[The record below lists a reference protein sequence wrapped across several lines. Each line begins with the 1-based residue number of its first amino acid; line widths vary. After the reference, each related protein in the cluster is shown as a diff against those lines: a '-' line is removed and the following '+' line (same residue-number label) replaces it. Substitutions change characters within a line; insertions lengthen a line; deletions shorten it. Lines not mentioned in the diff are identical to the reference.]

1 MKRLF
6 RRLRPTR
13 NWRRRQV
20 VIPALLGFLF
30 VAALVVWGFGRG
42 GSNSVWTQPPVA
54 ISEALDR
61 AERGDIASASI
72 TGQKI
77 VFTDHSGNRFWSV
90 EKESSMAPAEQLLR
104 QRGVKV
110 TVQATDESNLGAL
123 FPNLLG
129 LLVLLALL
137 ALLLRRSNLLGNP
150 MGAFTKHLGE
160 ARPNDAELVTFA
172 EVVGVD
178 EAKHELEEV
187 VQFLKAPA
195 AFKELGA
202 RMPRGVLLV
211 GPPGTGKTLLSRAVA
226 GEAKVP
232 YFSLSGSDFVEMFVG
247 VGAARVRDL
256 FRHAKKNAPC
266 IVFLDEIDALG
277 RRRGGSQIR
286 TNEEREQTLNQL
298 LVEMDG
304 FNTDCA
310 VVVIAATNRPD
321 VLDPALLRSGRF
333 DRRVAIDA
341 PDLNGRRAILNLY
354 AERKPLGPDID
365 LDVIARHTP
374 GFTGADLAN
383 LLNEAAI
390 LAARRRKRTIGSQE
404 LEEASLRVMAGP
416 EKKSRVIS
424 PEEKAII
431 AYHEVGHAL
440 VMKSIAKSD
449 PVHKVSIVSR
459 GQALGVTIQLPTRD
473 RYLTSRSELVS
484 RMAAAMGGRAAEEII
499 FGDITTGAKQDIE
512 VATNI
517 ARQMVC
523 EFGMSERL
531 GLVTLHRKGDG
542 DNLFF
547 SELTAADVDAEIRA
561 LTDAAYRQAHQ
572 ICSTRRDTL
581 VRIAEHLQRVETIDG
596 SELDVLLAQE
606 GVIDLDPDGVP
617 KLPALR
623 GKAQIAAA
631 AAQPEPW
638 REDQSTPAEPE
649 LGAPPAGGRLG
660 RGWPAGR
667 ARLFP
672 RRGRR
677 RRADHLGV

>member
-1 MKRLF
+1 MKAFFHRFDIGAKL
-6 RRLRPTR
+6 RRKR
-13 NWRRRQV
+13 V
-20 VIPALLGFLF
+20 VVPAL
-30 VAALVVWGFGRG
+30 VALAVLVA
-42 GSNSVWTQPPVA
+42 GSAWYSSHSGVNAVLNEPATPISVV
-54 ISEALDR
+54 LDR
-61 AERGDIASASI
+61 ADNHELAAASI
-72 TGQKI
+72 TGQRI
-77 VFTDHSGNRFWSV
+77 IITDKAGVRSWTIEKDSAMGATEQILRAQGVRVSV
-90 EKESSMAPAEQLLR
+90 QS
-104 QRGVKV
+104 
-110 TVQATDESNLGAL
+110 TDDLSLTTML
-123 FPNLLG
+123 PNLLG

-137 ALLLRRSNLLGNP
+137 FIMLRRSNLLGNP
-150 MGAFTKHLGE
+150 MGTMTKHLGE
-160 ARPNDAELVTFA
+160 PRNGETETVTFA
-172 EVVGVD
+172 QVVGVD

-187 VQFLKAPA
+187 VQFLRAPA
-195 AFKELGA
+195 SFGQLGA
-202 RMPRGVLLV
+202 RMPRGILLV

-232 YFSLSGSDFVEMFVG
+232 FFSLSGSDFVEMFVG

-256 FRHAKKNAPC
+256 FKHAKKNSPC

-277 RRRGGSQIR
+277 RKRGGSGMR

-354 AERKPLGPDID
+354 AEQKPLSADID
-365 LDVIARHTP
+365 LDVIARQTP

-390 LAARRRKRTIGSQE
+390 LSARSHKASIGKAE

-416 EKKSRVIS
+416 EKRSRIIT

-449 PVHKVSIVSR
+449 PVHKVSVISR
-459 GQALGVTIQLPTRD
+459 GQALGVTIQLPLKD
-473 RYLTSRSELVS
+473 RYLTSKSELMA

-499 FGDITTGAKQDIE
+499 FGDVTTGAKQDIE
-512 VATNI
+512 HATSI

-531 GLVTLHRKGDG
+531 GLVTLHRKGDNE
-542 DNLFF
+542 NLFF
-547 SELTAADVDAEIRA
+547 SELTAADVDAEIKA
-561 LTDAAYRQAHQ
+561 LTDSAYRLAYE
-572 ICSTRRDTL
+572 ICQKRRATL
-581 VRIAEHLQRVETIDG
+581 VRIAEHLQVVETIDA
-596 SELDVLLAQE
+596 E
-606 GVIDLDPDGVP
+606 DLDRLLLQEATPVI
-617 KLPALR
+617 KTLPNGSAKRKEIR
-623 GKAQIAAA
+623 GTAQIAAA
-631 AAQPEPW
+631 EATSWLDVDGPK
-638 REDQSTPAEPE
+638 AEPDE
-649 LGAPPAGGRLG
+649 TPPA
-660 RGWPAGR
+660 A
-667 ARLFP
+667 AS
-672 RRGRR
+672 
-677 RRADHLGV
+677 

>member
-1 MKRLF
+1 MKMPV
-6 RRLRPTR
+6 RRFSVRSAMGKKRVAIPSF
-13 NWRRRQV
+13 V
-20 VIPALLGFLF
+20 VLA
-30 VAALVVWGFGRG
+30 AALIAALWFLGH
-42 GSNSVWTQPPVA
+42 SSNNSVWNQPSTP
-54 ISEALDR
+54 ISDVLNQVDQGR
-61 AERGDIASASI
+61 IASASI
-72 TGQKI
+72 SGQRI
-77 VFTDHSGNRFWSV
+77 LLTDTSGRQFWTI
-90 EKESSMAPAEQLLR
+90 EKDATMGTTEEYLR
-104 QRGVKV
+104 THGVKV
-110 TVQATDESNLGAL
+110 AVESTDDASFTAML
-123 FPNLLG
+123 PNLIG

-137 ALLLRRSNLLGNP
+137 FIMLRRSNLLGNP
-150 MGAFTKHLGE
+150 MGAMTKHLAE
-160 ARPNDAELVTFA
+160 ARPSDSENVTFSQ
-172 EVVGVD
+172 VVGVD

-187 VQFLKAPA
+187 VEFLKAPQS
-195 AFKELGA
+195 FGQLGA
-202 RMPRGVLLV
+202 RMPRGILLV

-226 GEAKVP
+226 GEARVP

-277 RRRGGSQIR
+277 RKRGGAQIR

-341 PDLNGRRAILNLY
+341 PDLNGRRAILSLY
-354 AERKPLGPDID
+354 AAQKPLADDID
-365 LDVIARHTP
+365 LDVVARQTP

-390 LAARRRKRTIGSQE
+390 LAARRKKATIGTDE

-416 EKKSRVIS
+416 EKRSRMIT

-449 PVHKVSIVSR
+449 PVHKVSVVSR
-459 GQALGVTIQLPTRD
+459 GQALGVTIQLPLKD
-473 RYLTSRSELVS
+473 RYLTSRSELCA

-499 FGDITTGAKQDIE
+499 FGDVTTGAKQDIE
-512 VATNI
+512 FATNI

-531 GLVTLHRKGDG
+531 GLVTLHRKGEGDG
-542 DNLFF
+542 TFL
-547 SELTAADVDAEIRA
+547 SELTAADVDAEVKA
-561 LTDAAYRQAHQ
+561 LTDAAYQQAYE
-572 ICSTRRDTL
+572 ICKVRRATL
-581 VRIAEHLQRVETIDG
+581 VRIAEHLQVVETIDG
-596 SELDVLLAQE
+596 DELDRLLQDRTAAAKA
-606 GVIDLDPDGVP
+606 PT
-617 KLPALR
+617 PALKEVAGAAR
-623 GKAQIAAA
+623 IAAA
-631 AAQPEPW
+631 EAADWDAPGEQA
-638 REDQSTPAEPE
+638 TPATDEV
-649 LGAPPAGGRLG
+649 PPAVVG
-660 RGWPAGR
+660 
-667 ARLFP
+667 
-672 RRGRR
+672 
-677 RRADHLGV
+677 

>member
-1 MKRLF
+1 MKTFF
-6 RRLRPTR
+6 RRFSGAAGLRKKR
-13 NWRRRQV
+13 V
-20 VIPALLGFLF
+20 VVPVLAVVGALLLGGLWF
-30 VAALVVWGFGRG
+30 VGHS
-42 GSNSVWTQPPVA
+42 GSNSVWNTPSTP
-54 ISEALDR
+54 ISDVLDR
-61 AERGDIASASI
+61 VDRGDIVTATI
-72 TGQKI
+72 NGQRI
-77 VFTDHSGNRFWSV
+77 LLTDTAGRQSWTI
-90 EKESSMAPAEQLLR
+90 EKESSMGSTEQYLR
-104 QRGVKV
+104 SHNVKV
-110 TVQATDESNLGAL
+110 AVQSTDDASFSSML
-123 FPNLLG
+123 PNLVG

-137 ALLLRRSNLLGNP
+137 FIMLRRSNLLGNP
-150 MGAFTKHLGE
+150 MGAMTKHLAE
-160 ARPNDAELVTFA
+160 ARVGDGDQVTFDQ
-172 EVVGVD
+172 VVGVD

-187 VQFLKAPA
+187 VEFLKAPGS
-195 AFKELGA
+195 FGQLGA
-202 RMPRGVLLV
+202 RMPRGILLV

-256 FRHAKKNAPC
+256 FRQAKKNAPC

-341 PDLNGRRAILNLY
+341 PDLNGRRAILSLY
-354 AERKPLGPDID
+354 AAQKPLADNINLDI
-365 LDVIARHTP
+365 VARQTP

-390 LAARRRKRTIGSQE
+390 LAARNKKQAIGKQE

-416 EKKSRVIS
+416 EKRSRMIT

-449 PVHKVSIVSR
+449 PVHKVSVVSR
-459 GQALGVTIQLPTRD
+459 GQALGVTIQLPLKD
-473 RYLTSRSELVS
+473 RYLTSKSELIA

-499 FGDITTGAKQDIE
+499 FGDVTTGAKQDIE
-512 VATNI
+512 YATNV

-523 EFGMSERL
+523 EFGMSDRL

-542 DNLFF
+542 DSLFF
-547 SELTAADVDAEIRA
+547 SELTAADVDAEVKA
-561 LTDAAYRQAHQ
+561 LTDAAYRQAYE
-572 ICSTRRDTL
+572 ICESRRATL
-581 VRIAEHLQRVETIDG
+581 IRIADHLQLVETIDG
-596 SELDVLLAQE
+596 EELDRLL
-606 GVIDLDPDGVP
+606 LDEAVVP
-617 KLPALR
+617 VVKVALPEIAESAVAPR
-623 GKAQIAAA
+623 IAAA
-631 AAQPEPW
+631 EAHDWDEGASGLVN
-638 REDQSTPAEPE
+638 DTDA
-649 LGAPPAGGRLG
+649 APPVA
-660 RGWPAGR
+660 AS
-667 ARLFP
+667 
-672 RRGRR
+672 
-677 RRADHLGV
+677 

>member
-1 MKRLF
+1 MKTLF
-6 RRLRPTR
+6 RRPSVPDGLRQKR
-13 NWRRRQV
+13 V
-20 VIPALLGFLF
+20 VVPALALAGVLLLGGLWFLGHSG
-30 VAALVVWGFGRG
+30 A
-42 GSNSVWTQPPVA
+42 NSVWNTPSTP
-54 ISEALDR
+54 ISDVLDR
-61 AERGDIASASI
+61 VDHGEIATATI
-72 TGQKI
+72 NGQRI
-77 VFTDHSGNRFWSV
+77 LLTDTAGRQSWTV
-90 EKESSMAPAEQLLR
+90 EKDASMATTEQYLR
-104 QRGVKV
+104 GHNVKV
-110 TVQATDESNLGAL
+110 AVQPTDDVTFTSVL
-123 FPNLLG
+123 PNLLG

-137 ALLLRRSNLLGNP
+137 FIMLRRSNLLGNP
-150 MGAFTKHLGE
+150 MGAMTKHLAE
-160 ARPNDAELVTFA
+160 AQVGGADKVTFDQ
-172 EVVGVD
+172 VVGVD
-178 EAKHELEEV
+178 EAKRELEEV
-187 VQFLKAPA
+187 VEFLKSPA
-195 AFKELGA
+195 SFGQLGA
-202 RMPRGVLLV
+202 RMPRGILLV

-277 RRRGGSQIR
+277 RKRGGAQIR

-341 PDLNGRRAILNLY
+341 PDLNGRRAILSLY
-354 AERKPLGPDID
+354 AAQKPLADNINLDI
-365 LDVIARHTP
+365 VARQTP

-390 LAARRRKRTIGSQE
+390 LAARNKKQAIGKQE
-404 LEEASLRVMAGP
+404 LEEAGLRVMAGP
-416 EKKSRVIS
+416 EKRSRMIT

-449 PVHKVSIVSR
+449 PVHKVSVVSR
-459 GQALGVTIQLPTRD
+459 GQALGVTIQLPLKD
-473 RYLTSRSELVS
+473 RYLTSKSELIA

-499 FGDITTGAKQDIE
+499 FGDVTTGAKQDIE
-512 VATNI
+512 YATGV

-542 DNLFF
+542 DSLFF
-547 SELTAADVDAEIRA
+547 SELTAADVDAEVKA
-561 LTDAAYRQAHQ
+561 LTDAAYRQAYE
-572 ICSTRRDTL
+572 ICESRRATL
-581 VRIAEHLQRVETIDG
+581 VRIADHLQLVETIDG
-596 SELDVLLAQE
+596 EELDRLL
-606 GVIDLDPDGVP
+606 LDEAAIAVVNVA
-617 KLPALR
+617 LPAESAVAPR
-623 GKAQIAAA
+623 IAAA
-631 AAQPEPW
+631 EAHDWDEGSSGSVHESEP
-638 REDQSTPAEPE
+638 
-649 LGAPPAGGRLG
+649 APPIA
-660 RGWPAGR
+660 AS
-667 ARLFP
+667 
-672 RRGRR
+672 
-677 RRADHLGV
+677 

>member
-1 MKRLF
+1 MKALVRRF
-6 RRLRPTR
+6 RVPSGLRR
-13 NWRRRQV
+13 KRV
-20 VIPALLGFLF
+20 VLPAVTVLAMLLLGGLWFLGHSG
-30 VAALVVWGFGRG
+30 A
-42 GSNSVWTQPPVA
+42 NSVWNQPSTP
-54 ISEALDR
+54 ISDVLDR
-61 AERGDIASASI
+61 VDRGEILSATISGQRILLTDRAGRQSWTIEKDASMG
-72 TGQKI
+72 T
-77 VFTDHSGNRFWSV
+77 T
-90 EKESSMAPAEQLLR
+90 EQYLR
-104 QRGVKV
+104 THNV
-110 TVQATDESNLGAL
+110 TVAVATDDTSFTSAL
-123 FPNLLG
+123 PNLLG

-137 ALLLRRSNLLGNP
+137 VIMLRRSNLLGNP
-150 MGAFTKHLGE
+150 MGAMTKHLGE
-160 ARPNDAELVTFA
+160 ARVGDAEQVTFDR
-172 EVVGVD
+172 VVGVD

-187 VQFLKAPA
+187 VEFLKAPGS
-195 AFKELGA
+195 FGQLGA
-202 RMPRGVLLV
+202 RMPRGILLV

-226 GEAKVP
+226 GEANVP

-266 IVFLDEIDALG
+266 IIFLDEIDALG
-277 RRRGGSQIR
+277 RKRGGSQVR

-341 PDLNGRRAILNLY
+341 PDLNGRRAILSLY
-354 AERKPLGPDID
+354 AAQKPLAEGID
-365 LDVIARHTP
+365 LDVVARQTP

-390 LAARRRKRTIGSQE
+390 LAARNKKQAIGTEE

-416 EKKSRVIS
+416 EKRSRMIT

-449 PVHKVSIVSR
+449 PVHKVSVVSR
-459 GQALGVTIQLPTRD
+459 GQALGVTIQLPLKD
-473 RYLTSRSELVS
+473 RYLTSKSELVA

-499 FGDITTGAKQDIE
+499 FGDVTTGAKQDIE
-512 VATNI
+512 QATNI

-542 DNLFF
+542 DSLFF
-547 SELTAADVDAEIRA
+547 SELTAADVDAEVKA
-561 LTDAAYRQAHQ
+561 LTDAAYREAYE
-572 ICSTRRDTL
+572 ICKARRATL
-581 VRIAEHLQRVETIDG
+581 VRIAEHLQLVETIDG
-596 SELDVLLAQE
+596 QELDRLL
-606 GVIDLDPDGVP
+606 LDEAPVP
-617 KLPALR
+617 AVTVGLPKIKESAIAAR
-623 GKAQIAAA
+623 IAAA
-631 AAQPEPW
+631 QAHDWDEGSTGPANESEAGPPIAA
-638 REDQSTPAEPE
+638 S
-649 LGAPPAGGRLG
+649 
-660 RGWPAGR
+660 
-667 ARLFP
+667 
-672 RRGRR
+672 
-677 RRADHLGV
+677 

>member
-1 MKRLF
+1 MKTFF
-6 RRLRPTR
+6 RRLSVPPGLRKKR
-13 NWRRRQV
+13 V
-20 VIPALLGFLF
+20 VVPAL
-30 VAALVVWGFGRG
+30 ALVGMLLLG
-42 GSNSVWTQPPVA
+42 GLWFLGHSGANSVWNQPSVP
-54 ISEALDR
+54 ISDVLDR
-61 AERGDIASASI
+61 VDHGDIVAATIS
-72 TGQKI
+72 GQRI
-77 VFTDHSGNRFWSV
+77 LLTDTAGRQSWTI
-90 EKESSMAPAEQLLR
+90 EKESSMGTTEQYLR
-104 QRGVKV
+104 SHNVKV
-110 TVQATDESNLGAL
+110 GVQSTDEVSFTSVL
-123 FPNLLG
+123 PNLLG

-137 ALLLRRSNLLGNP
+137 FIMLRRSNLLGNP
-150 MGAFTKHLGE
+150 MGAMTKHLAEAKVGDGE
-160 ARPNDAELVTFA
+160 QVTFDQ
-172 EVVGVD
+172 VVGVD
-178 EAKHELEEV
+178 EAKRELEEV
-187 VQFLKAPA
+187 VEFLKAPGS
-195 AFKELGA
+195 FGQLGA
-202 RMPRGVLLV
+202 RMPRGILLV

-341 PDLNGRRAILNLY
+341 PDLNGRRAILSLY
-354 AERKPLGPDID
+354 AAQKPLADNINLDI
-365 LDVIARHTP
+365 VARQTP

-390 LAARRRKRTIGSQE
+390 LAARNKKQAIGNQE
-404 LEEASLRVMAGP
+404 LEEAGLRVMAGP
-416 EKKSRVIS
+416 EKRSRMIT

-449 PVHKVSIVSR
+449 PVHKVSVVSR
-459 GQALGVTIQLPTRD
+459 GQALGVTIQLPLKD
-473 RYLTSRSELVS
+473 RYLTSKSELIA

-499 FGDITTGAKQDIE
+499 FGDVTTGAKQDIE
-512 VATNI
+512 YATNV

-542 DNLFF
+542 DSLFF
-547 SELTAADVDAEIRA
+547 SELTAADVDAEVKA
-561 LTDAAYRQAHQ
+561 LTDAAYRQAYE
-572 ICSTRRDTL
+572 ICESRRATL
-581 VRIAEHLQRVETIDG
+581 IRIADHLQLVETIDG
-596 SELDVLLAQE
+596 EELDRLL
-606 GVIDLDPDGVP
+606 LDEAAAPLVNVR
-617 KLPALR
+617 LPEVVESVVAPR
-623 GKAQIAAA
+623 IAAA
-631 AAQPEPW
+631 EAHDWDDGTSGSVRDGEPGPPIAA
-638 REDQSTPAEPE
+638 T
-649 LGAPPAGGRLG
+649 
-660 RGWPAGR
+660 
-667 ARLFP
+667 
-672 RRGRR
+672 
-677 RRADHLGV
+677 

>member
-1 MKRLF
+1 MKTFF
-6 RRLRPTR
+6 RRLSVAPRLR
-13 NWRRRQV
+13 KKRV
-20 VIPALLGFLF
+20 VVPAL
-30 VAALVVWGFGRG
+30 ALVGALLLG
-42 GSNSVWTQPPVA
+42 GLWFLGHSGANSVWNQPSVP
-54 ISEALDR
+54 ISDVLDR
-61 AERGDIASASI
+61 VDHGDIVGATIS
-72 TGQKI
+72 GQRI
-77 VFTDHSGNRFWSV
+77 LLTDTAGRQSWTI
-90 EKESSMAPAEQLLR
+90 EKETSMGTTEQYLR
-104 QRGVKV
+104 SHNVKV
-110 TVQATDESNLGAL
+110 AVQSTDDVSVTSVL
-123 FPNLLG
+123 PNLLG

-137 ALLLRRSNLLGNP
+137 FIMLRRSNLLGNP
-150 MGAFTKHLGE
+150 MGAMTKHLAE
-160 ARPNDAELVTFA
+160 ARIGDGDQVTFDQ
-172 EVVGVD
+172 VVGVD

-187 VQFLKAPA
+187 VEFLRAPGS
-195 AFKELGA
+195 FGQLGA
-202 RMPRGVLLV
+202 RMPRGILLV

-256 FRHAKKNAPC
+256 FKHAKKNAPC
-266 IVFLDEIDALG
+266 IIFLDEIDAIG
-277 RRRGGSQIR
+277 RKRGGAQIR

-354 AERKPLGPDID
+354 AAQKPLADNINLDI
-365 LDVIARHTP
+365 VARQTP

-390 LAARRRKRTIGSQE
+390 LAGRNKKQAIGKQE

-416 EKKSRVIS
+416 EKRSRMIT

-449 PVHKVSIVSR
+449 PVHKVSVVSR
-459 GQALGVTIQLPTRD
+459 GQALGVTIQLPLKD
-473 RYLTSRSELVS
+473 RYLTSKSELIA

-499 FGDITTGAKQDIE
+499 FGDVTTGAKQDIE
-512 VATNI
+512 YATNV

-542 DNLFF
+542 DSLFF
-547 SELTAADVDAEIRA
+547 SELTAADVDAEVKA
-561 LTDAAYRQAHQ
+561 LTDAAYSQAYE
-572 ICSTRRDTL
+572 ICETRRATL
-581 VRIAEHLQRVETIDG
+581 VRIAEHLQVVETIDG
-596 SELDVLLAQE
+596 EELDRLLLDEAAAP
-606 GVIDLDPDGVP
+606 VINVG
-617 KLPALR
+617 LPEIAESAVAPR
-623 GKAQIAAA
+623 IAAA
-631 AAQPEPW
+631 EAHHW
-638 REDQSTPAEPE
+638 DEDSGTSLHDSET
-649 LGAPPAGGRLG
+649 GPPIA
-660 RGWPAGR
+660 
-667 ARLFP
+667 
-672 RRGRR
+672 
-677 RRADHLGV
+677 VS

>member
-1 MKRLF
+1 MKTFF
-6 RRLRPTR
+6 RRLAVPSSL
-13 NWRRRQV
+13 RRKRV
-20 VIPALLGFLF
+20 AVPALAVLGLLI
-30 VAALVVWGFGRG
+30 VG
-42 GSNSVWTQPPVA
+42 GLWLIGHSGANSVWNQPSVP
-54 ISEALDR
+54 ISDILDR
-61 AERGDIASASI
+61 VDRGQIVAASI
-72 TGQKI
+72 SGQRI
-77 VFTDHSGNRFWSV
+77 LLTDTAGRQSWTI
-90 EKESSMAPAEQLLR
+90 EKEASMGSTEQYLR
-104 QRGVKV
+104 SHNVKIA
-110 TVQATDESNLGAL
+110 VQSTDETTVANVV
-123 FPNLLG
+123 PNLLG

-137 ALLLRRSNLLGNP
+137 FILLRRSNLMGNP
-150 MGAFTKHLGE
+150 MGQMTKHLAESGAGDGE
-160 ARPNDAELVTFA
+160 PVTFSQ
-172 EVVGVD
+172 VVGVD

-187 VQFLKAPA
+187 VEFLKAPGS
-195 AFKELGA
+195 FGQLGA
-202 RMPRGVLLV
+202 RMPRGILLV

-256 FRHAKKNAPC
+256 FKHAKKNAPC

-277 RRRGGSQIR
+277 RKRGGAQIR

-341 PDLNGRRAILNLY
+341 PDLNGRRAILSLY
-354 AERKPLGPDID
+354 AAHKPLAEDID
-365 LDVIARHTP
+365 LDVVARQTP

-390 LAARRRKRTIGSQE
+390 LAARNKKASIGSHE

-416 EKKSRVIS
+416 EKRSRMIT

-449 PVHKVSIVSR
+449 PVHKVSVVSR
-459 GQALGVTIQLPTRD
+459 GQALGLTIQLPLKD
-473 RYLTSRSELVS
+473 RYLTSKSELNA

-499 FGDITTGAKQDIE
+499 FGDVTTGAKQDIE
-512 VATNI
+512 HATSI

-531 GLVTLHRKGDG
+531 GLVTLHRKGDS
-542 DNLFF
+542 DSQFF
-547 SELTAADVDAEIRA
+547 SELTAADVDAEVKA
-561 LTDAAYRQAHQ
+561 LTDAAYRQAYD
-572 ICSTRRDTL
+572 ICHSRRTIL
-581 VRIAEHLQRVETIDG
+581 VRIAEHLQIVETIDG
-596 SELDVLLAQE
+596 AELDRLLAE
-606 GVIDLDPDGVP
+606 GAVP
-617 KLPALR
+617 PVTVVSPEVKSAVAAR
-623 GKAQIAAA
+623 IAAA
-631 AAQPEPW
+631 EAHDWDDTSSGSAHESETLPPIAA
-638 REDQSTPAEPE
+638 S
-649 LGAPPAGGRLG
+649 
-660 RGWPAGR
+660 
-667 ARLFP
+667 
-672 RRGRR
+672 
-677 RRADHLGV
+677 

>member
-1 MKRLF
+1 MKTFF
-6 RRLRPTR
+6 RRFSGAGGLRKKR
-13 NWRRRQV
+13 V
-20 VIPALLGFLF
+20 VVPVLAVVGALLLGGLWF
-30 VAALVVWGFGRG
+30 VGHS
-42 GSNSVWTQPPVA
+42 GSNSVWNTPSTP
-54 ISEALDR
+54 ISDVLDR
-61 AERGDIASASI
+61 VDRGDIVTATI
-72 TGQKI
+72 NGQRI
-77 VFTDHSGNRFWSV
+77 LLTDTAGRQSWTI
-90 EKESSMAPAEQLLR
+90 EKESSMGSTEQYLR
-104 QRGVKV
+104 GHNVKV
-110 TVQATDESNLGAL
+110 AVQSTDDASFSSML
-123 FPNLLG
+123 PNLVG

-137 ALLLRRSNLLGNP
+137 FIMLRRSNLLGNP
-150 MGAFTKHLGE
+150 MGAMTKHLAE
-160 ARPNDAELVTFA
+160 ARVGDGDQVTFDQ
-172 EVVGVD
+172 VVGVD

-187 VQFLKAPA
+187 VEFLKAPGS
-195 AFKELGA
+195 FGQLGA
-202 RMPRGVLLV
+202 RMPRGILLV

-277 RRRGGSQIR
+277 RRRGGAQIR

-341 PDLNGRRAILNLY
+341 PDLNGRRAILSLY
-354 AERKPLGPDID
+354 AAQKPLADNINLDI
-365 LDVIARHTP
+365 VARQTP

-390 LAARRRKRTIGSQE
+390 LAARNKKQAIGKQE

-416 EKKSRVIS
+416 EKRSRMIT

-449 PVHKVSIVSR
+449 PVHKVSVVSR
-459 GQALGVTIQLPTRD
+459 GQALGVTIQLPLKD
-473 RYLTSRSELVS
+473 RYLTSKSELIA

-499 FGDITTGAKQDIE
+499 FGDVTTGAKQDIE
-512 VATNI
+512 YATNV

-523 EFGMSERL
+523 EFGMSDRL

-542 DNLFF
+542 DSLFF
-547 SELTAADVDAEIRA
+547 SELTAADVDAEVKA
-561 LTDAAYRQAHQ
+561 LTDAAYRQAYE
-572 ICSTRRDTL
+572 ICESRRATL
-581 VRIAEHLQRVETIDG
+581 IRIADHLQLVETIDG
-596 SELDVLLAQE
+596 EELDRLL
-606 GVIDLDPDGVP
+606 LDEAVVP
-617 KLPALR
+617 VVKVALPEIAESAVAPR
-623 GKAQIAAA
+623 IAAA
-631 AAQPEPW
+631 EAHDWDEGARRSVNDTDAGPPVAA
-638 REDQSTPAEPE
+638 S
-649 LGAPPAGGRLG
+649 
-660 RGWPAGR
+660 
-667 ARLFP
+667 
-672 RRGRR
+672 
-677 RRADHLGV
+677 

>member
-1 MKRLF
+1 MKTFF
-6 RRLRPTR
+6 RRLS
-13 NWRRRQV
+13 
-20 VIPALLGFLF
+20 IPAGLRTKRVVVPALALVGVLLLGGLWFL
-30 VAALVVWGFGRG
+30 GHSGT
-42 GSNSVWTQPPVA
+42 NSVWNQPQTP
-54 ISEALDR
+54 ISDVLDR
-61 AERGDIASASI
+61 VDRGDIVAATIS
-72 TGQKI
+72 GQRI
-77 VFTDHSGNRFWSV
+77 LLTDTAGRQSWTI
-90 EKESSMAPAEQLLR
+90 EKESSMGTTEQYLR
-104 QRGVKV
+104 SHNVKV
-110 TVQATDESNLGAL
+110 GVQSTDDVSFTSVL
-123 FPNLLG
+123 PNLLG
-129 LLVLLALL
+129 LLVLLSLL
-137 ALLLRRSNLLGNP
+137 FIMLRRSNLMGNP
-150 MGAFTKHLGE
+150 MGAMTKHLAE
-160 ARPNDAELVTFA
+160 AKVGDGAQVTFDQ
-172 EVVGVD
+172 VVGVD

-187 VQFLKAPA
+187 VEFLKAPGS
-195 AFKELGA
+195 FGQLGA
-202 RMPRGVLLV
+202 RMPRGILLV

-277 RRRGGSQIR
+277 RKRGGSQIR

-341 PDLNGRRAILNLY
+341 PDLNGRRAILSLY
-354 AERKPLGPDID
+354 AAQKPLADNINLDI
-365 LDVIARHTP
+365 VARQTP

-390 LAARRRKRTIGSQE
+390 LAARNKKLAIGKQE
-404 LEEASLRVMAGP
+404 LEEAGLRVMAGP
-416 EKKSRVIS
+416 EKRSRMIT

-449 PVHKVSIVSR
+449 PVHKVSVVSR
-459 GQALGVTIQLPTRD
+459 GQALGVTIQLPLKD
-473 RYLTSRSELVS
+473 RYLTSKSELIA

-499 FGDITTGAKQDIE
+499 FGDVTTGAKQDIE
-512 VATNI
+512 YATNV

-542 DNLFF
+542 DSLFF
-547 SELTAADVDAEIRA
+547 SELTAADVDAEVKA
-561 LTDAAYRQAHQ
+561 LTDAAYRQAYE
-572 ICSTRRDTL
+572 ICESRRATL
-581 VRIAEHLQRVETIDG
+581 IRIADHLQLVETMDGEEIDR
-596 SELDVLLAQE
+596 LLLEEAAAPPVSA
-606 GVIDLDPDGVP
+606 G
-617 KLPALR
+617 LPEIAESAAAPR
-623 GKAQIAAA
+623 IAAA
-631 AAQPEPW
+631 EAHNWDDGSSDSVHESEPGPPIAA
-638 REDQSTPAEPE
+638 S
-649 LGAPPAGGRLG
+649 
-660 RGWPAGR
+660 
-667 ARLFP
+667 
-672 RRGRR
+672 
-677 RRADHLGV
+677 

>member
-1 MKRLF
+1 
-6 RRLRPTR
+6 
-13 NWRRRQV
+13 V
-20 VIPALLGFLF
+20 AIPLATGAFLL
-30 VAALVVWGFGRG
+30 AAILAWGLGRTG
-42 GSNSVWTQPPVA
+42 LNSVWSQPAVP
-54 ISEALDR
+54 ISEIFDR
-61 AERGDIASASI
+61 AERGDLATASI
-72 TGQKI
+72 TGQRI
-77 VFTDHSGNRFWSV
+77 LLTDRAGNQFWSV
-90 EKESSMAPAEQLLR
+90 EKESSMAAAEQFLR
-104 QRGVKV
+104 QRGVRV
-110 TVQATDESNLGAL
+110 SVQPTEDANFGAL
-123 FPNLLG
+123 LPNLLG

-137 ALLLRRSNLLGNP
+137 AFLLRRSNLLGNP

-160 ARPNDAELVTFA
+160 ARPSEAEPVTFA

-187 VQFLKAPA
+187 VQFLRAPQ
-195 AFKELGA
+195 AFLELGA
-202 RMPRGVLLV
+202 RMPRGILLV

-304 FNTDCA
+304 FNTGCA

-354 AERKPLGPDID
+354 ADRKPLASDID

-390 LAARRRKRTIGSQE
+390 LAARRKKRTIGNDD

-416 EKKSRVIS
+416 EKRSRVIT

-440 VMKSIAKSD
+440 VMKSMAKSD

-473 RYLTSRSELVS
+473 RYLTSKSELIS

-512 VATNI
+512 AATNI
-517 ARQMVC
+517 ARQLVC

-531 GLVTLHRKGDG
+531 GMGTLHRKGDS

-547 SELTAADVDAEIRA
+547 SELTAADVDAEIKA
-561 LTDAAYRQAHQ
+561 LTDAAYRQAHE
-572 ICSTRRDTL
+572 ICTMRRDTL
-581 VRIAEHLQRVETIDG
+581 VRIAEHLQQVETIDG
-596 SELDVLLAQE
+596 AELDQLLAQ
-606 GVIDLDPDGVP
+606 DGVAGLRSISVVE
-617 KLPALR
+617 LPRLT

-631 AAQPEPW
+631 SAPAEAWLEEGPAGPEPG
-638 REDQSTPAEPE
+638 STPVA
-649 LGAPPAGGRLG
+649 AG
-660 RGWPAGR
+660 
-667 ARLFP
+667 
-672 RRGRR
+672 
-677 RRADHLGV
+677 

>member
-1 MKRLF
+1 MKTFF
-6 RRLRPTR
+6 RRLS
-13 NWRRRQV
+13 
-20 VIPALLGFLF
+20 IPAGLRTRRVVVPALALVGVLLLGGLWFL
-30 VAALVVWGFGRG
+30 GHSGI
-42 GSNSVWTQPPVA
+42 NSVWNQPQTP
-54 ISEALDR
+54 ISDVLDR
-61 AERGDIASASI
+61 VDRGDIVAATIS
-72 TGQKI
+72 GQRI
-77 VFTDHSGNRFWSV
+77 LLTDTAGRQSWTI
-90 EKESSMAPAEQLLR
+90 EKESSMGTTEQYLR
-104 QRGVKV
+104 SHNVKV
-110 TVQATDESNLGAL
+110 GVQSTDDVSFTSAL
-123 FPNLLG
+123 PNLLG

-137 ALLLRRSNLLGNP
+137 FIMLRRSNLMGNP
-150 MGAFTKHLGE
+150 MGAMTKHLAE
-160 ARPNDAELVTFA
+160 AKVGDGDQVTFDQ
-172 EVVGVD
+172 VVGVD

-187 VQFLKAPA
+187 VEFLKAPGS
-195 AFKELGA
+195 FGQLGA
-202 RMPRGVLLV
+202 RMPRGILLV

-256 FRHAKKNAPC
+256 FKHAKKNAPC

-277 RRRGGSQIR
+277 RKRGGAQIR

-354 AERKPLGPDID
+354 AAQKPLADNINLDI
-365 LDVIARHTP
+365 VARQTP

-390 LAARRRKRTIGSQE
+390 LAARNKKLAIGKQE
-404 LEEASLRVMAGP
+404 LEEAGLRVMAGP
-416 EKKSRVIS
+416 EKRSRMIT

-449 PVHKVSIVSR
+449 PVHKVSVVSR
-459 GQALGVTIQLPTRD
+459 GQALGVTIQLPLKD
-473 RYLTSRSELVS
+473 RYLTSKSELIA

-499 FGDITTGAKQDIE
+499 FGDVTTGAKQDIE
-512 VATNI
+512 YATNV

-542 DNLFF
+542 DSLFF
-547 SELTAADVDAEIRA
+547 SELTAADVDAEVKA
-561 LTDAAYRQAHQ
+561 LTDAAYRQAYE
-572 ICSTRRDTL
+572 ICESRRATL
-581 VRIAEHLQRVETIDG
+581 IRIADHLQLVETMDG
-596 SELDVLLAQE
+596 EELDRLL
-606 GVIDLDPDGVP
+606 LDEAAAPLVSVG
-617 KLPALR
+617 LPEIAESAVAPR
-623 GKAQIAAA
+623 IAAA
-631 AAQPEPW
+631 EAHHWDDGSSGSVHESEPGPPIAA
-638 REDQSTPAEPE
+638 S
-649 LGAPPAGGRLG
+649 
-660 RGWPAGR
+660 
-667 ARLFP
+667 
-672 RRGRR
+672 
-677 RRADHLGV
+677 

>member
-1 MKRLF
+1 MKSFFARFDIGAKL
-6 RRLRPTR
+6 RRKRVL
-13 NWRRRQV
+13 V
-20 VIPALLGFLF
+20 PALVAVAVLVLGTAWYTSHSGANAVLNQP
-30 VAALVVWGFGRG
+30 ATPISVV
-42 GSNSVWTQPPVA
+42 
-54 ISEALDR
+54 LDR
-61 AERGDIASASI
+61 AVNHELAAASI
-72 TGQKI
+72 TGQRI
-77 VFTDHSGNRFWSV
+77 IITDKAGQQSWTIEKDSAMAATEEILRAQGVRVSV
-90 EKESSMAPAEQLLR
+90 QS
-104 QRGVKV
+104 
-110 TVQATDESNLGAL
+110 TDDLSLTTML
-123 FPNLLG
+123 PNLVG

-137 ALLLRRSNLLGNP
+137 FIMLRRSNLLGNP
-150 MGAFTKHLGE
+150 MGTMTKHLGE
-160 ARPNDAELVTFA
+160 PRNGETETVTFA
-172 EVVGVD
+172 QVVGVD

-195 AFKELGA
+195 SFGQLGA
-202 RMPRGVLLV
+202 RMPRGILLV

-232 YFSLSGSDFVEMFVG
+232 FFSLSGSDFVEMFVG

-256 FRHAKKNAPC
+256 FKHAKKNSPC

-277 RRRGGSQIR
+277 RKRGGSGMR

-354 AERKPLGPDID
+354 AEQKPLSADID
-365 LDVIARHTP
+365 LDVIARQTP

-390 LAARRRKRTIGSQE
+390 LSARGHKQSIGKAE

-416 EKKSRVIS
+416 EKRSRIIT

-449 PVHKVSIVSR
+449 PVHKVSVISR
-459 GQALGVTIQLPTRD
+459 GQALGVTIQLPLKD
-473 RYLTSRSELVS
+473 RYLTSKSELMA
-484 RMAAAMGGRAAEEII
+484 RMAAAMGGRAAEEIA
-499 FGDITTGAKQDIE
+499 FGDVTTGAKQDIE
-512 VATNI
+512 HATSI

-531 GLVTLHRKGDG
+531 GLVTLHRKGDN

-547 SELTAADVDAEIRA
+547 SELTAADVDAEIKA
-561 LTDAAYRQAHQ
+561 LTDSAYRLAYE
-572 ICSTRRDTL
+572 ICQKRRTTL
-581 VRIAEHLQRVETIDG
+581 VRIAEHLQVVETIDG
-596 SELDVLLAQE
+596 D
-606 GVIDLDPDGVP
+606 DLDRLLLEDAAPVI
-617 KLPALR
+617 KALPNGSAKRKEIR
-623 GKAQIAAA
+623 GTAQIAAA
-631 AAQPEPW
+631 EATSWLDVEGPK
-638 REDQSTPAEPE
+638 AEPDD
-649 LGAPPAGGRLG
+649 PPPVA
-660 RGWPAGR
+660 AS
-667 ARLFP
+667 
-672 RRGRR
+672 
-677 RRADHLGV
+677 

>member
-1 MKRLF
+1 MKTLF
-6 RRLRPTR
+6 RRLRVPSGM
-13 NWRRRQV
+13 RRKQV
-20 VIPALLGFLF
+20 VIPAVAVLSLALLGGLWFL
-30 VAALVVWGFGRG
+30 GHS
-42 GSNSVWTQPPVA
+42 GSNSVWNQPSTP
-54 ISEALDR
+54 ISDVLDR
-61 AERGDIASASI
+61 VDRGEISSASI
-72 TGQKI
+72 NGQRI
-77 VFTDHSGNRFWSV
+77 LVTDVSGQQAWTI
-90 EKESSMAPAEQLLR
+90 EKESAMGSTEQYLR
-104 QRGVKV
+104 THSVKV
-110 TVQATDESNLGAL
+110 AVQSTDESSLTSIL
-123 FPNLLG
+123 PNLLG

-137 ALLLRRSNLLGNP
+137 FIMLRRSNLLGNP
-150 MGAFTKHLGE
+150 MGAMTKHLAEPRVG
-160 ARPNDAELVTFA
+160 DADQVTFSQ
-172 EVVGVD
+172 VVGVD

-187 VQFLKAPA
+187 VEFLKAPDS
-195 AFKELGA
+195 FGQLGA
-202 RMPRGVLLV
+202 RMPRGILLV

-256 FRHAKKNAPC
+256 FRHAKKHAPC

-333 DRRVAIDA
+333 DRRVSIDA

-354 AERKPLGPDID
+354 AASKPLADGID
-365 LDVIARHTP
+365 LDVVARQTP

-390 LAARRRKRTIGSQE
+390 LAARNKKPAIGGEE

-416 EKKSRVIS
+416 EKRSRMIT

-449 PVHKVSIVSR
+449 PVHKVSVVSR
-459 GQALGVTIQLPTRD
+459 GQALGVTIQLPLKD
-473 RYLTSRSELVS
+473 RYLTSKSELIA

-499 FGDITTGAKQDIE
+499 FGDVTTGAKQDIE
-512 VATNI
+512 HATTI

-531 GLVTLHRKGDG
+531 GLVTLHRKGEG
-542 DNLFF
+542 ESMFF
-547 SELTAADVDAEIRA
+547 SELTAADVDAEIKA
-561 LTDAAYRQAHQ
+561 LADAAYRQAYD
-572 ICSTRRDTL
+572 ICQGRRATL
-581 VRIAEHLQRVETIDG
+581 VRIAEHLQVVETIDG
-596 SELDVLLAQE
+596 DELERLLQE
-606 GVIDLDPDGVP
+606 DP
-617 KLPALR
+617 R
-623 GKAQIAAA
+623 TGKARLTALKEAGGTARIAAA
-631 AAQPEPW
+631 EANDWETTTA
-638 REDQSTPAEPE
+638 DSTASTSDE
-649 LGAPPAGGRLG
+649 APPVA
-660 RGWPAGR
+660 AS
-667 ARLFP
+667 
-672 RRGRR
+672 
-677 RRADHLGV
+677 